1 METITIII
9 LTISILFFI
18 LLGVKELFSKK
29 IKNKICIICLSI
41 TLTWMTLLVLLYL
54 NILNNKIIIAL
65 LLGQTTLGIFYF
77 IEKKVKEKLKI
88 FRLPFLLTLIII
100 AYSLIELTLS
110 LSVLSL
116 IITLWTIFIL
126 IYLFQNNRKA
136 NSFVNKLIECC
147 KKW

>member
-9 LTISILFFI
+9 LTITILFFVF
-18 LLGVKELFSKK
+18 LGVKEILQERTKK
-29 IKNKICIICLSI
+29 KLCVICLSI

-126 IYLFQNNRKA
+126 IYLFQNNRRA